1 VYAVLHETL
10 PWGICYR
17 KSSLPNE
24 SDFCI
29 LELCSTKSVQQFHGL
44 RGLFQPVNFK
54 EVTMKTIFTLLA
66 LAMVAVFGTSV
77 AAPQTD
83 SSVIRLAAA
92 QYPNEGKVLEV
103 IETSMYTYLQV
114 SSDNGPVWIAASKVS
129 VSEGSTIGY
138 GSGAVMK
145 NFYSKTL
152 NRSFGTIIFLDKV
165 EILK

>member
-1 VYAVLHETL
+1 ME
-10 PWGICYR
+10 
-17 KSSLPNE
+17 
-24 SDFCI
+24 
-29 LELCSTKSVQQFHGL
+29 
-44 RGLFQPVNFK
+44 
-54 EVTMKTIFTLLA
+54 TIFTLLA